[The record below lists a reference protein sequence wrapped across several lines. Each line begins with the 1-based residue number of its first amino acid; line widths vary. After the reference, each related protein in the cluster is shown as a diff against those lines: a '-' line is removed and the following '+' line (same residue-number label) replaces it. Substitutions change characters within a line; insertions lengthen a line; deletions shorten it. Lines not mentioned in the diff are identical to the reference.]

1 MNQYWD
7 KRYAEQGRKTVGNVC
22 FPREEFQSRSVQ
34 IELLAGPIFLRV
46 FKKGGRILDLGCGYG
61 RLSKVLLQL
70 GYEVYGIDV
79 AAWAVEEAKKY
90 APGGSFRPY
99 DGISIP
105 YPAEMF
111 DGVLTWTVLQHV
123 PPGDIRKVAHE
134 IVQVLKHG
142 GELFCLE
149 NTTIGVEDKEHI
161 WFRKNHEYLSL
172 FRLLTPVML
181 VEYPDL
187 DGTKEVHT
195 AMGFAKW
202 C

>member
-1 MNQYWD
+1 MKEYWD
-7 KRYAEQGRKTVGNVC
+7 KRYAEQGRKTVGHVK
-22 FPREEFQSRSVQ
+22 FSGEEFQSRSVQ
-34 IELLAGPIFLRV
+34 IELLAGPIFLRA
-46 FKKGGRILDLGCGYG
+46 FKRGGKILDLGCGYG

-79 AAWAVEEAKKY
+79 AAWAIDEAKKY

-105 YPAEMF
+105 YPAGMF

-123 PPGDIRKVAHE
+123 PPGEILKVAHE

-149 NTTIGVEDKEHI
+149 NTTAGVMDKEHI
-161 WFRKNHEYLSL
+161 WFRRYDEYLSL
-172 FRLLTPVML
+172 FRLLTPTMKS
-181 VEYPDL
+181 EYPDL
-187 DGTKEVHT
+187 DGTVEVHT
-195 AMGFAKW
+195 AMGFSKW

>member
-1 MNQYWD
+1 MKEYWD
-7 KRYAEQGRKTVGNVC
+7 KRYAKQGRKTVGNVK
-22 FPREEFQSRSVQ
+22 FSGEEFQSRSIQ

-79 AAWAVEEAKKY
+79 ASWATEEAKIY
-90 APGGSFRPY
+90 AQGGSYRVY
-99 DGISIP
+99 DGITIP
-105 YPAEMF
+105 YPAGMF
-111 DGVLTWTVLQHV
+111 DGVLTWTVLQHI
-123 PPGDIRKVAHE
+123 PPGEILKVAHE

-142 GELFCLE
+142 GGLFCLE
-149 NTTIGVEDKEHI
+149 NTTSCVEDKTHI
-161 WFRKNHEYLSL
+161 WFRRYDEYLSL
-172 FRLLTPVML
+172 FRLLTPTMKSEL
-181 VEYPDL
+181 PDL
-187 DGTKEVHT
+187 DGTGEIHT

>member
-1 MNQYWD
+1 MKEYWD

-22 FPREEFQSRSVQ
+22 FSREEFQSRSVQ

-46 FKKGGRILDLGCGYG
+46 FKRGGKILDLGCGYG

-79 AAWAVEEAKKY
+79 AAWAIEEAKKY
-90 APGGSFRPY
+90 APGGSFRPH

-105 YPAEMF
+105 YPAGMF

-142 GELFCLE
+142 GDLFCLE
-149 NTTIGVEDKEHI
+149 NTTAGVEDKAHI
-161 WFRKNHEYLSL
+161 WFRRYDEYLSL
-172 FRLLTPVML
+172 FRLLTPTMKS
-181 VEYPDL
+181 EYPDL
-187 DGTKEVHT
+187 DGTGEVHT
-195 AMGFAKW
+195 AMGFSKW